1 MAHVIGKLERC
12 ISIRDIVSTI
22 FTIPEVTQLIT
33 LKHYQNF
40 KLLSLFSNKLLRTK
54 ARHTDTFF
62 YCTRCLETCSGIYGK
77 LLHGVSLSCALF
89 TASWLVCWHMFN
101 WWNFMGYMSAGTY
114 WRKYSYVCGAHRQ
127 EVFSC
132 LWGIPTGNAPVFVR
146 HTDMKC
152 SVSVG
157 HAERKCSRVCGAY
170 RQAAF
175 SCLWSVP
182 TEMF

>member
-62 YCTRCLETCSGIYGK
+62 
-77 LLHGVSLSCALF
+77 LLYEVLRNLF
-89 TASWLVCWHMFN
+89 RNLWKIASWGLSVLRIIHCVLIGML
-101 WWNFMGYMSAGTY
+101 TY
-114 WRKYSYVCGAHRQ
+114 V
-127 EVFSC
+127 
-132 LWGIPTGNAPVFVR
+132 
-146 HTDMKC
+146 
-152 SVSVG
+152 
-157 HAERKCSRVCGAY
+157 
-170 RQAAF
+170 
-175 SCLWSVP
+175 
-182 TEMF
+182 